1 MYTFWK
7 RSAPPASMDIFNAP
21 SREHIVVRRE
31 RTNTPLQALVTMND
45 PQFME
50 AARHLAQTSIQKADE
65 GFDSR
70 LDFIAL
76 RLLART
82 LEGRER
88 TIARKTYQDF
98 VDFYSSN
105 LDKAQELLKTGA
117 SEPSRDLPEVE
128 SAALTMVANQVM
140 NLDEVLNK

>member
-1 MYTFWK
+1 
-7 RSAPPASMDIFNAP
+7 MDIFNAP
-21 SREHIVVRRE
+21 SREHTVVRRE

-50 AARHLAQTSIQKADE
+50 AARHLAQTSIQKSDE
-65 GFDSR
+65 GFEAR

-76 RLLART
+76 RLLARP
-82 LEGRER
+82 LDEVER
-88 TIARKTYQDF
+88 TIARKTYHDF

-105 LDKAQELLKTGA
+105 PDRAQELLDVGS
-117 SEPSRDLPEVE
+117 SEPNRGLPEVE